1 MNKAII
7 TTVTVLLVLGVCNV
21 PPLYADLVWDSGHH
35 EFSEG
40 YEWEVWLLNDTTAD
54 ITGGEIGQLLCWDTS
69 EVFVYEPSEIDLIKP
84 FESATVNIYGGTITT
99 VFTTGSSLTNV
110 YGGLL
115 DEIEATDLSTLS
127 LYVESY
133 ELDPTGGT
141 FGDGLLT
148 GMWLYGGS
156 FTINLVIEETIDHIN
171 FVPEPCSAV
180 FLISGG
186 IILGAIRRKPRK

>member
-1 MNKAII
+1 MKRGMKI
-7 TTVTVLLVLGVCNV
+7 TITVAVVFVVGVCNV
-21 PPLYADLVWDSGHH
+21 PSLYALVWDGGYH

-40 YEWEVWLLNDTTAD
+40 YEWEVWLLNDATAD
-54 ITGGEIGQLLCWDTS
+54 ITGGEIGQLLCYDTS
-69 EVFVYEPSEIDLIKP
+69 SIFVYEPSVIDLIKP
-84 FESATVNIYGGTITT
+84 FESATVDIYGGTITT
-99 VFTTGSSLTNV
+99 VFTTGSSLTNI

-156 FTINLVIEETIDHIN
+156 FNINLVLDETIDHIN
-171 FVPEPCSAV
+171 FVPEPSMV
-180 FLISGG
+180 SIFIIG
-186 IILGAIRRKPRK
+186 ILMFRRSSRKR